1 MCPECGSD
9 DVRIEP
15 FDFGV
20 CRETGYRDAGGRFIC
35 RACGASGNADDLGEC
50 SHVRSASE
58 TDRYFPAT
66 AGGALH
72 CSAISLV

>member
-20 CRETGYRDAGGRFIC
+20 CRETGYRDAGERFIC
-35 RACGASGNADDLGEC
+35 RGCGASGNADDLGKY
-50 SHVRSASE
+50 SHG
-58 TDRYFPAT
+58 PK
-66 AGGALH
+66 
-72 CSAISLV
+72 CQ